1 MFFLT
6 QLFEH
11 PLFSHINQKSSMQKK
26 YSWLF
31 LFVLLW
37 SACSKEPTPPDIPG
51 DPVFTAQFQ
60 FDAGEQTLSAG
71 LDSLYLFTTYRNAP
85 GAVLVLSGAFA
96 PVDCPESDCPGSLT
110 FELRNDRTGT
120 TVSPDTVFGVGSR
133 VYYDAAPQATDSI
146 VRITFATPD
155 TLEYQLFQWEID
167 NGSPFTGKSITKEFP
182 DNTPHVVTL
191 RGFRNGALKSV
202 VTRTIVPNSPQTV
215 YPAVGIT
222 VFDSSATG
230 PYLLIANTFGS
241 PAISFD
247 WNTGDTTQQIEAG
260 QLNASY
266 GVTTR
271 NLAGNT
277 AFAQVTLSPGTSP
290 GKTAD
295 FNFSV
300 QNITSQP
307 DTLQP
312 GSVTIRWVDENGAVW
327 VSQLG
332 RQTPDAYFQILST
345 DPYELNENGQKTRK
359 MNVSFSCMLFNSDNP
374 LVGRP
379 ITGTAVIAVAYP

>member
-1 MFFLT
+1 
-6 QLFEH
+6 
-11 PLFSHINQKSSMQKK
+11 MQKK

-37 SACSKEPTPPDIPG
+37 SACSKEPIPPDIPG
-51 DPVFTAQFQ
+51 EPVFTAQFQ
-60 FDAGEQTLSAG
+60 FDAEQQTLSAG
-71 LDSLYLFTTYRNAP
+71 VDSLYLFTAYRNAP
-85 GAVLVLSGAFA
+85 GALLVLSGAFA
-96 PVDCPESDCPGSLT
+96 PVDCPDGDCPGSLT

-120 TVSPDTVFGVGSR
+120 TVSPDTVFAVGSR
-133 VYYDAAPQATDSI
+133 AYFNAAPQATDSI

-155 TLEYQLFQWEID
+155 TLEYQLFQWQID
-167 NGSPFTGKSITKEFP
+167 NGSPFTGKSVTREFP
-182 DNTPHVVTL
+182 DNAPHAVTL

-202 VTRTIVPNSPQTV
+202 VTRTIAPNSMQPV

-230 PYLLIANTFGS
+230 PYLLIANTFGI
-241 PAISFD
+241 PVVSFD
-247 WNTGDTTQQIEAG
+247 WNTGDTTQQIEAS

-266 GVTTR
+266 GVTTQ
-271 NLAGNT
+271 NLAGDT
-277 AFAQVTLSPGTSP
+277 AFAQITLSPIMSP

-327 VSQLG
+327 ESQRG
-332 RQTPDAYFQILST
+332 QQTPAAYFQILSSE
-345 DPYELNENGQKTRK
+345 PYEWNENGQKTRK

-374 LVGRP
+374 LVSRP
-379 ITGTAVIAVAYP
+379 VTGTAVIAVAYP